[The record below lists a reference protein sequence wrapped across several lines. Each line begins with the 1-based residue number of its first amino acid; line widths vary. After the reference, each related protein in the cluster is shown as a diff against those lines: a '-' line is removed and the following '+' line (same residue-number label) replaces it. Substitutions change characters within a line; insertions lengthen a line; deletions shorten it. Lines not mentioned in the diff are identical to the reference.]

1 MIARNVEQAH
11 YLGQL
16 IEAAPQLELTGPIGL
31 DIVCF
36 RYNPGNLDQPA
47 LNQLNKELL
56 VQLQRGGV
64 AAPSYTTLQG
74 NYCLRVA
81 ISNHR
86 SCFEDFD
93 LMVEEIL
100 RLGQGLLQNPAET
113 INK

>member
-1 MIARNVEQAH
+1 M
-11 YLGQL
+11 
-16 IEAAPQLELTGPIGL
+16 
-31 DIVCF
+31 
-36 RYNPGNLDQPA
+36 
-47 LNQLNKELL
+47 
-56 VQLQRGGV
+56 QLQRGGV

-100 RLGQGLLQNPAET
+100 RLGQGLLQNPG
-113 INK
+113 